1 VTKLMKFVM
10 VALLGGAVSVSMAA
24 TQEEKIAE
32 RLKPVAQVCVEGDTS
47 CAGGAVAASSGPR
60 TGEQVYTAVCAACHG
75 TGAMGS
81 PKAHDAGAWSP
92 RLAKGFDKT
101 LANAIN
107 GLNMMPPKGTCADCS
122 KEELGNAIKFMSK

>member
-1 VTKLMKFVM
+1 MKFVM
-10 VALLGGAVSVSMAA
+10 VALLGGMVSVSMAA
-24 TQEEKIAE
+24 TKEEKIAE
-32 RLKPVAQVCVEGDTS
+32 RIQPVAKVCVEGDTS
-47 CAGGAVAASSGPR
+47 CAGGAVSSSAGPR
-60 TGEQVYTAVCAACHG
+60 TGEQVFNAVCAGCHG

-81 PKAHDAGAWSP
+81 PKAHDAGAWGP
-92 RLAKGFDKT
+92 RMSKGFDKV